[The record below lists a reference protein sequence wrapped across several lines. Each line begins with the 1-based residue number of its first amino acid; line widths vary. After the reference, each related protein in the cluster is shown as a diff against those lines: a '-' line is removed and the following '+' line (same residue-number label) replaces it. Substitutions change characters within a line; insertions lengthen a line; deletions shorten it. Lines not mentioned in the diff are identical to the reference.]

1 MADTLDRLR
10 LARSESV
17 GPITYRRLLER
28 FEDAPAALHA
38 LPDLARAGG
47 RAEPLRIATRDEVA
61 REAEALAKLGG
72 RFLYVGDPDYPPLL
86 AELADAPPVIAV
98 LGPPALLAASALGMV
113 GARNASANG
122 LRFTENLAAELAV
135 PHVIVS
141 GLARGIDSAAH
152 KGAMAAGRTVAVIAG
167 GLDVPYPPENAAL
180 QAAIAKT
187 GAVVAEAPL
196 GTAPLARHLPKRNRI
211 IAGLVRGLVVIEA
224 AARSGSLLTARLAL
238 EAGRE
243 IFAVPGSPMDPRA
256 AGANGL
262 IKQGAHLIETAADVL
277 DNLPVRPGHGFR
289 PSGMGEPPRL
299 WGAPGAEA
307 GELSRAR
314 RLVPP
319 LIGPEPV
326 AVDEIARRCQ
336 LTQGTV
342 WAVLLE
348 LELAGQVYSL
358 QGNRVARYAERA
370 AEDF

>member
-1 MADTLDRLR
+1 MADPLARLR
-10 LARSESV
+10 LARSEGV
-17 GPITYRRLLER
+17 GPITYRRLLDR
-28 FEDAPAALHA
+28 FADAESALGA
-38 LPDLARAGG
+38 LPELARAGG
-47 RAEPLRIATRDEVA
+47 RSETLRIATRDEA
-61 REAEALAKLGG
+61 QAEAAALARLGG
-72 RFLYVGDPDYPPLL
+72 RFLYVGDADYPPLL

-98 LGPPALLAASALGMV
+98 LGAPALLGASALGMV

-122 LRFTENLAAELAV
+122 LRFTENLAAALAAA
-135 PHVIVS
+135 HVIVS

-180 QAAIAKT
+180 QAAIAQS

-196 GTAPLARHLPKRNRI
+196 GTAPLARHFPKRNRI

-262 IKQGAHLIETAADVL
+262 IKQGAHLTENAADVL

-289 PSGMGEPPRL
+289 PSGFGEPAAL
-299 WGAPGAEA
+299 WGAGDASA
-307 GELSRAR
+307 GELTRAR
-314 RLVPP
+314 RLIPP
-319 LIGPEPV
+319 LVGPEPV
-326 AVDEIARRCQ
+326 TVDEIARRCQ

-348 LELAGQVYSL
+348 LELAGRVYSL
-358 QGNRVARYAERA
+358 TGNRVARIAE
-370 AEDF
+370 EF